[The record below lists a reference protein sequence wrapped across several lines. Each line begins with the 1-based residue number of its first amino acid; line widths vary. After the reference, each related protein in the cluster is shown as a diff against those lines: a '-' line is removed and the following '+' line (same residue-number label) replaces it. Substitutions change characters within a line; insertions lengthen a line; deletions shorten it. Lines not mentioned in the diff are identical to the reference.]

1 MSSDNVPAKVWF
13 DGRIVPFEDARVH
26 VLSSAVRYGTTVF
39 EGYCAYRQGE
49 TGRLNLF
56 RAGEHHR
63 RLQDSARLLRMD
75 VELRP
80 AELSDII
87 ARVIAENGFSGD
99 LHIRLS
105 AHLVGD
111 YLGSFGA
118 RGPTILSCVAIP
130 RNETPP
136 AKRAVR
142 AQVSSW
148 RRIGD
153 EAMPPR
159 IKAAANYQNSR
170 LGVMQA
176 RADGY
181 QETIFLDPA
190 GKVSEASASTLFM
203 RRNGAWIT
211 PPPTG
216 GILESITRD
225 SLLTLLRL
233 KGEAAVERL
242 IDRTELYVADEI
254 FLCGSA
260 AEITPVVDVD
270 GHRIGSG
277 ETGVATQALWVDFMA
292 VARATVDA
300 PTGWQSELLA

>member
-1 MSSDNVPAKVWF
+1 MSSANIPSKVWF
-13 DGRIVPFEDARVH
+13 DGRIVPFEEARVH

-39 EGYCAYRQGE
+39 EGYCAYRNEE
-49 TGRLNLF
+49 TSRLNLF
-56 RAGEHHR
+56 RAGEHHS

-75 VELRP
+75 VDLESR
-80 AELSDII
+80 ELSEII
-87 ARVIAENGFSGD
+87 AQVIAANGFAGD

-111 YLGSFGA
+111 YLGSFGVG
-118 RGPTILSCVAIP
+118 GPTVLSCVAIP
-130 RNETPP
+130 RKETPP
-136 AKRAVR
+136 ARRAVR

-153 EAMPPR
+153 DAMPPR

-181 QETIFLDPA
+181 QETIFLDA
-190 GKVSEASASTLFM
+190 SGKVAEASASTLFM
-203 RRNGAWIT
+203 RRNGIWAT
-211 PPPTG
+211 PPVTS
-216 GILESITRD
+216 GILESVTRD
-225 SLLTLLRL
+225 SLLALLRL
-233 KGEAAVERL
+233 DGKAVAERT

-270 GHRIGSG
+270 GHRVGTG
-277 ETGVATQALWVDFMA
+277 ETGDGTQALWENFMD
-292 VARATVDA
+292 VARAKVSA
-300 PTGWQSELLA
+300 PSGWQSELLT

>member
-13 DGRIVPFEDARVH
+13 DGRIVPFAEAQVH

-39 EGYCAYRQGE
+39 EGYCAYRNDE
-49 TGRLNLF
+49 TGRLNVF

-63 RLQDSARLLRMD
+63 RLQESARLLRME
-75 VELRP
+75 VALQSR
-80 AELSDII
+80 ELSAII
-87 ARVIAENGFSGD
+87 AQVIAANGFADD

-118 RGPTILSCVAIP
+118 GGPAVLSCVAIP
-130 RNETPP
+130 RKETPP
-136 AKRAVR
+136 AKRVVR

-153 EAMPPR
+153 DAMPPR

-181 QETIFLDPA
+181 QETIFLDAA
-190 GKVSEASASTLFM
+190 GKVAEASASTLFM
-203 RRNGAWIT
+203 RRNGVWAT
-211 PPPTG
+211 PPVTS
-216 GILESITRD
+216 GILESVTRD
-225 SLLTLLRL
+225 SLMTLLRL
-233 KGEAAVERL
+233 DGEAVAERT

-270 GHRIGSG
+270 GHGIGTG
-277 ETGVATQALWVDFMA
+277 ETGAGTQALWEDFMA
-292 VARATVDA
+292 VARANAAA
-300 PTGWQSELLA
+300 PASWQSELLT